1 MIDFRRK
8 GERLAGRVFAL
19 VLLLS
24 LGASAQAGAT
34 LRCGKMFVRPG
45 DSKFEVLRNCGDPV
59 FRDRVSGDDG
69 DQIEQWVYESHW
81 SRFPR
86 MITFVGGRVA
96 RIERLDD

>member
-1 MIDFRRK
+1 MRK
-8 GERLAGRVFAL
+8 LVVVAVLLGLAGSVH
-19 VLLLS
+19 
-24 LGASAQAGAT
+24 AGAT